1 MSIFSQSSPEKQN
14 QQEVCVFVFYY
25 EELAH
30 MIMEADK
37 PQDLWGELAS

>member
-1 MSIFSQSSPEKQN
+1 MSIFRVLQRN
-14 QQEVCVFVFYY
+14 RTNRRYVYLFVYC
-25 EELAH
+25 EEFAH